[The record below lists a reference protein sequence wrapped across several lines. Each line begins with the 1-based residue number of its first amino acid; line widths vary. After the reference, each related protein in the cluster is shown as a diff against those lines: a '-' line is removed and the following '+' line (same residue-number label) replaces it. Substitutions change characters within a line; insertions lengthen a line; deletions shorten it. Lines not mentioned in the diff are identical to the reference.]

1 MKCGPSWPWEW
12 RCAQWRV
19 AAAVAH
25 NGSQLQGCWRCHI
38 QNQALGQTGLWFANA
53 WCGLSSQYL
62 GLSISGLFL
71 WRSCP
76 HPAFDIHA
84 HGYTFSLPKAA
95 TTPCKFSSK
104 HPLSYTRPSTPTTL
118 QPTNSDNPLI
128 LPLLSLYLSVSGF
141 LYLAIQNHS
150 HQPLLDSSNALA
162 ILWLCH
168 HLAQLQPHIN
178 TLFCRLHTAAT

>member
-38 QNQALGQTGLWFANA
+38 QNQALGQTGLWFANT
-53 WCGLSSQYL
+53 WCRLSSQYL

-104 HPLSYTRPSTPTTL
+104 HFYH
-118 QPTNSDNPLI
+118 I
-128 LPLLSLYLSVSGF
+128 SVSYKFWYEVLSSQGIFLLISSFTHWLLRIYFLISMCLLTFQISFYCGF
-141 LYLAIQNHS
+141 LVSFY
-150 HQPLLDSSNALA
+150 
-162 ILWLCH
+162 CH
-168 HLAQLQPHIN
+168 WVWYFIR
-178 TLFCRLHTAAT
+178 FFSF